1 MRKFFQNSKDEP
13 EACSVSSALKGQ
25 VIFESSG
32 THGYGDKEVVQDLG
46 HGSGVAMG
54 KPVAVA

>member
-1 MRKFFQNSKDEP
+1 MSKDEP